1 MQPDRLSG
9 EKQRSRL
16 SSGHILLALI
26 PFVLLIAAV
35 VLLHNSPSDQIEAS
49 VPPREAELP
58 AAALPALRVSLD
70 DEQAEP
76 ASVHAPVILQ
86 RTATL
91 VVECCAQADDDSLDD
106 TCDQMAKEVE
116 TALAAGFTVAGRHL
130 DALFSG
136 SRFDDEAAGLDAGV
150 KRLEFRIEFFTPAN
164 APDTLT

>member
-1 MQPDRLSG
+1 MAYHVHRQIRD
-9 EKQRSRL
+9 
-16 SSGHILLALI
+16 
-26 PFVLLIAAV
+26 AAV
-35 VLLHNSPSDQIEAS
+35 TALTGLAS
-49 VPPREAELP
+49 TGVNVYANRLYPLP

>member
-1 MQPDRLSG
+1 MGNHVHR
-9 EKQRSRL
+9 
-16 SSGHILLALI
+16 
-26 PFVLLIAAV
+26 
-35 VLLHNSPSDQIEAS
+35 QI
-49 VPPREAELP
+49 REAAATALTGLASTGANVYTNRLYPLP

-86 RTATL
+86 RTAIL

-116 TALAAGFTVAGRHL
+116 TALAAGITVSGRHL

>member
-1 MQPDRLSG
+1 MAHHVHR
-9 EKQRSRL
+9 
-16 SSGHILLALI
+16 
-26 PFVLLIAAV
+26 
-35 VLLHNSPSDQIEAS
+35 QI
-49 VPPREAELP
+49 REAAAAALTGLASTGANVYANRLYPLP

-76 ASVHAPVILQ
+76 VSVHAPVTLQ

-116 TALAAGFTVAGRHL
+116 TTLAAGLTVAGRHL
-130 DALFSG
+130 DALFIG
-136 SRFDDEAAGLDAGV
+136 SRFDDEAAGLDAAV